1 MPSQLHFHL
10 YTQELCRMFLNVPL
24 LSQGGRKGKPGMLQ
38 SIGLQRIGHDLETE
52 QQVGHG
58 TFLRFIL
65 LPND

>member
-1 MPSQLHFHL
+1 
-10 YTQELCRMFLNVPL
+10 MFLNVPL

-58 TFLRFIL
+58 TFLRFIFL
-65 LPND
+65 DSSFNSQIDKNIF